1 MNKQADHPAAVL
13 IVDDEK
19 SLRLMI
25 KAIMEDKGWQVLEAE
40 NGLQGLEAL
49 NRHKVDAVLADMRMP
64 HMDGLEFLSNL
75 QAAPNSPPVVMLTA
89 YGSVDSAVEAMKLGA
104 FDYLT
109 KPADNEELI
118 ALLDRAAEYGN
129 YLESAREKT
138 FTREDPR
145 EAREMI
151 GESPG
156 MKEVLDI
163 ISRVG
168 PSEAAVL
175 IQGESGTGKELAAE
189 ALHAASPRAG
199 KPLIKV
205 NCAALPENLLESE
218 LFGYTRGA
226 FTGANKDKPGR
237 FQLAEKGTIFL
248 DEIGEMSP
256 PLQAKLLRALQEH
269 EVEPLGGT
277 RPQKID
283 VRVLAA
289 TNRDLEV
296 MIEEKGFR
304 EDLYYRLNV
313 IEIRLP
319 PLRERPED
327 IAPLAAHL
335 LGKLA
340 RKNKKKPPRMSPQFL
355 EALKKYSWPGNIR
368 ELENVL
374 ERGLIMTASNTLEP
388 RDLPE
393 KVRQN
398 PEGQKKAD
406 SLEEA
411 EKNALLQALELN
423 DYHREKT
430 AEYLGVSRRTLQYK
444 LRKYGLTRGQ
454 KNRE

>member
-1 MNKQADHPAAVL
+1 MNKQADDPVVL

-19 SLRLMI
+19 SLRLMV
-25 KAIMEDKGWQVLEAE
+25 KAIMEDRGWRVLEAE
-40 NGLQGLEAL
+40 NGLQGLESL
-49 NRHKVDAVLADMRMP
+49 HRHKIDAVLADIRMP
-64 HMDGLEFLSNL
+64 HMDGLEFLSR
-75 QAAPNSPPVVMLTA
+75 AGAEPDGPPVIMLTA
-89 YGSVDSAVEAMKLGA
+89 YGSVDSAVEAMKMGA

-118 ALLDRAAEYGN
+118 ALLNRAAEYGN
-129 YLESAREKT
+129 YLESAREMT
-138 FTREDPR
+138 SARGAPW

-189 ALHAASPRAG
+189 ALHAAGPRAG

-218 LFGYTRGA
+218 LFGYTKGA

-289 TNRDLEV
+289 TNRNLEEL
-296 MIEEKGFR
+296 IEKKEFR

-319 PLRERPED
+319 PLRERTED
-327 IAPLAAHL
+327 IPPLTAHL

-340 RKNKKKPPRMSPQFL
+340 RKNKKKPPRLSPQFL
-355 EALKKYSWPGNIR
+355 EALKGYSWPGNIR

-374 ERGLIMTASNTLEP
+374 ERGLIMTASDTLEP

-393 KVRQN
+393 KIRQN
-398 PEGQKKAD
+398 PEGQKKSD